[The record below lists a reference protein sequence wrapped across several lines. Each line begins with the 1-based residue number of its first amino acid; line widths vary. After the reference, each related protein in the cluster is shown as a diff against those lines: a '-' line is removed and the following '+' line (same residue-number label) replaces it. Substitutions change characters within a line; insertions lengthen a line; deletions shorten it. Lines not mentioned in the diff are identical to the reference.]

1 MFTTSN
7 FLIYGHHHFFFQII
21 IIYTQSL
28 SSSHF
33 FFPFSSLKCKE
44 REVLAEERPLL
55 YDLNCNSKFEK
66 KPIHYSKERKEEG
79 EREASVWRGF
89 IKNGKKVLRT
99 QRELQRK
106 RVSVSY
112 SVFAFFDY
120 EIATIFF
127 ENRHNQ
133 IITLNCFTPCN
144 LIFSSGLKC
153 IKISSWFWREKFIW
167 IWSFI
172 LITFWVSNEVKVFEF
187 SS

>member
-1 MFTTSN
+1 MVIIIS
-7 FLIYGHHHFFFQII
+7 FFQII
-21 IIYTQSL
+21 IIFPSL
-28 SSSHF
+28 SLFFFSHF
-33 FFPFSSLKCKE
+33 FFKLLKCKE
-44 REVLAEERPLL
+44 REKFWRAL
-55 YDLNCNSKFEK
+55 DLNCNSKFEK

-127 ENRHNQ
+127 ENRHDK
-133 IITLNCFTPCN
+133 IITLNCFTLCN
-144 LIFSSGLKC
+144 FINSSSGLKC
-153 IKISSWFWREKFIW
+153 INI
-167 IWSFI
+167 I
-172 LITFWVSNEVKVFEF
+172 LILA
-187 SS
+187 